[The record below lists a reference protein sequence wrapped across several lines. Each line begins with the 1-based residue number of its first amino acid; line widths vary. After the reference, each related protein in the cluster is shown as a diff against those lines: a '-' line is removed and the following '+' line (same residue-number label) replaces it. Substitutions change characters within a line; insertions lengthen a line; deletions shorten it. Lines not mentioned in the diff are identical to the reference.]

1 MHRLQRPCYIF
12 AMKNIVVIGATG
24 LVGGGIAGV
33 LSSVGHHVLAMGRNR
48 AALDALQSRFPDV
61 RLHVADIGSD
71 ASAQA
76 AAAAA
81 LQVLG
86 TIDVVIT
93 SVNPPRGQMKLRNT
107 TAAQFA
113 EFLNQTVISHFSAAR
128 AFLPVVADEG
138 AYIAVGG
145 GSADFVWPNFGH
157 ISTAQAAQRML
168 LNVLAAEYADLKVAV
183 RNYMIT
189 AMVHNGTSKEG
200 VSAHQVGEHVR
211 KIVEDSEYGAG
222 KVVLRFPS

>member
-1 MHRLQRPCYIF
+1 
-12 AMKNIVVIGATG
+12 MKNIVVIGATG

-33 LSSVGHHVLAMGRNR
+33 LSSVGNRVLALGRNQ
-48 AALDALQSRFPDV
+48 ASLDALQTRFPNV
-61 RLHVADIGSD
+61 RPLVADIGSD
-71 ASAQA
+71 AGAQA

-81 LQVLG
+81 IAALG

-107 TAAQFA
+107 TAAQFS
-113 EFLNQTVISHFSAAR
+113 EFFNQTIISHFAAAR
-128 AFLPVVADEG
+128 AFLPVIAEAG

-145 GSADFVWPNFGH
+145 GSADFVWPNYGH

-168 LNVLAAEYADLKVAV
+168 LNVLAAEYTDLKIAV

-189 AMVHNGTSKEG
+189 AMVHDGSSKEG
-200 VSAHQVGEHVR
+200 ISAHQVGDNIR
-211 KIVEDSEYGAG
+211 ALLNDSEYGG
-222 KVVLRFPS
+222 KVVLRFPQ

>member
-1 MHRLQRPCYIF
+1 
-12 AMKNIVVIGATG
+12 MKNIVVIGATG

-33 LSSVGHHVLAMGRNR
+33 LCAAGHQVLALGRNR
-48 AALDALQSRFPDV
+48 TSLDALQTRFPKLRV
-61 RLHVADIGSD
+61 LVADIGSD
-71 ASAQA
+71 SGAHVA
-76 AAAAA
+76 AAGAIAA
-81 LQVLG
+81 LG

-113 EFLNQTVISHFSAAR
+113 EFLNQSVISHFAAAR
-128 AFLPVVADEG
+128 AFLPVIAEAG

-157 ISTAQAAQRML
+157 ISIAQAAQRMM
-168 LNVLAAEYADLKVAV
+168 LNALATEYTELKVAV

-189 AMVHNGTSKEG
+189 ASVHDGAGKEG
-200 VSAHQVGEHVR
+200 VSAHQVGENMR
-211 KIVEDSEYGAG
+211 ALLNDAAYGS
-222 KVVLRFPS
+222 KVVLRYPA

>member
-1 MHRLQRPCYIF
+1 
-12 AMKNIVVIGATG
+12 MKNIVVIGATG

-33 LSSVGHHVLAMGRNR
+33 LSSVGNRVLAVGRNQ
-48 AALDALQSRFPDV
+48 ATLDALQTRFPNV
-61 RLHVADIGSD
+61 RPLVADIGSD
-71 ASAQA
+71 AGAQA

-81 LQVLG
+81 IAALG

-107 TAAQFA
+107 TAAQFS
-113 EFLNQTVISHFSAAR
+113 EFLNQTIISHFAAAR
-128 AFLPVVADEG
+128 AFLPVIAEAGV
-138 AYIAVGG
+138 YIAVGG

-168 LNVLAAEYADLKVAV
+168 LNVLAAEYTDLKVAV

-189 AMVHNGTSKEG
+189 AMVHDGVSKEG
-200 VSAHQVGEHVR
+200 ISAHQVGDNIR
-211 KIVEDSEYGAG
+211 ALLNDSEYGG
-222 KVVLRFPS
+222 KVVLRFPQ